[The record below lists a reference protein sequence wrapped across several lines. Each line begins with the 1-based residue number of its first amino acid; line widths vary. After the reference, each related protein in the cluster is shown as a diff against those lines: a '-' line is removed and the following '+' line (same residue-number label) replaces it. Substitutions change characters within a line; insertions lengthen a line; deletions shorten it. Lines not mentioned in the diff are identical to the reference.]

1 MKKILVIGLIS
12 TLCSTGA
19 FAAACSYA
27 GSGTAAAAIAT
38 PTAATEQCACNGGA
52 TQKTSINGGAGAVV
66 GAPVFVKTGF
76 DVQCS
81 ANTVVSYN
89 EVSGTLFAVSS
100 GSGKGNQ
107 LYAGTSNGGSITA
120 STTACTGTNKS
131 CLGSDVSGVLTA
143 TVTAA
148 APAVPAGS

>member
-12 TLCSTGA
+12 GLCSTGA
-19 FAAACSYA
+19 FAGACSYA
-27 GSGTAAAAIAT
+27 GTGAAPVAVAT
-38 PTAATEQCACNGGA
+38 PAAATEQCACNGGSA
-52 TQKTSINGGAGAVV
+52 AKNTINGGAGAVV
-66 GAPVFVKTGF
+66 GTPVFVKTGF

-81 ANTVVSYN
+81 ANTIVSYN

-107 LYAGTSNGGSITA
+107 LYAGTSNGGAITA
-120 STTACTGTNKS
+120 STTACTGTNKA

-143 TVTAA
+143 AVTAA
-148 APAVPAGS
+148 GSL

>member
-12 TLCSTGA
+12 GLCSTGA
-19 FAAACSYA
+19 FAAACSY
-27 GSGTAAAAIAT
+27 SGTGAAASAVAT
-38 PTAATEQCACNGGA
+38 PAANTEQCACNGGSA
-52 TQKTSINGGAGAVV
+52 QKTAINGGPGAVV
-66 GAPVFVKTGF
+66 GTPVFVKTGF

-89 EVSGTLFAVSS
+89 EVSGTLFAVAS

-107 LYAGTSNGGSITA
+107 LYAGTSNGGAITA
-120 STTACTGTNKS
+120 NTTACTGTNKA

-148 APAVPAGS
+148 GS